1 MIVIVD
7 KRDHGKRIPSRG
19 HASIKRSTSSEN
31 KKAREK

>member
-19 HASIKRSTSSEN
+19 HASNERSTSWEN
-31 KKAREK
+31 KKAHEK

>member
-31 KKAREK
+31 KQARER